1 MSIYITIFCHNLKIL
16 FKEAENVLLKIADL
30 EETKSW
36 NPIQLIFEANHIFTT
51 DSCPKNFYPD
61 GNRLKFSRPMGC
73 NIFNIFCIL
82 TKNFLVAYYKN
93 GNFCSSLT
101 PYHHSSQRLYYPIQ
115 FG

>member
-51 DSCPKNFYPD
+51 EQTHALRTSNQME
-61 GNRLKFSRPMGC
+61 N
-73 NIFNIFCIL
+73 
-82 TKNFLVAYYKN
+82 V
-93 GNFCSSLT
+93 
-101 PYHHSSQRLYYPIQ
+101 
-115 FG
+115 